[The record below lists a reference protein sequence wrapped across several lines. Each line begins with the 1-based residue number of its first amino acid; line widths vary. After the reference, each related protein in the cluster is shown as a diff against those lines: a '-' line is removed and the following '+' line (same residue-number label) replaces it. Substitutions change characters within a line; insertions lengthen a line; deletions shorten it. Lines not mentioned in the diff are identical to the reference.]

1 MRYNLAMQFSKSTS
15 LESLRHVLLGVS
27 LGLSG
32 GLLNAQEEPEQVAKS
47 DSIDVAS
54 GVAIKGSDLLRATT
68 ALVRPPSADQEREQG
83 LERPTFRDLARATGE
98 YAQAISDSSK
108 LSIKDLVDVRKV
120 MEDSILLP
128 IIVHGGL
135 GLEAGHWLEPP
146 LHSLYEAVLSKL
158 EAAEPKSPSDFYEI
172 GRERAHHYAQLIAL
186 FRVNSS
192 GSKDILGKKLVRY
205 YGDLDNFTIGQIFS
219 DLSHEAR
226 NDPEFVSRFMV
237 NNFDGI
243 LASVDKRLER
253 FQTSEND
260 HSDPIE
266 YLITLPEA
274 VRLAIKRASGFG
286 IINEHRARDL
296 EGRAQEALVEQV
308 VPHLI
313 PLWISSYRQIS
324 GYKADIFDDRAF
336 CNPMA
341 LEQTRFRMDYL
352 TQRVANLLAM
362 CRDDRNKLGNVFFD
376 QIDNLLVTRGLS
388 DAVGYMALIH
398 LPAMAPD
405 PSRKEF
411 LVDALRAGLLS
422 DDKISIIGETIDRPT
437 QIARVLGLCLISDH
451 SYFATVYNDDRYDP
465 EILIDLVQ
473 GIDTN
478 SFGPTRYASVLTP
491 AQMFFF
497 ELMVIS
503 RGAEHA
509 NTIDWIRPFDETSK
523 HKLVD
528 RAQGALKRLALD
540 LYEFQP
546 RGIFQ
551 SETFRADQPI
561 GTARSWGTSP
571 LFIPDPNREAEW
583 KRSLVSLFR
592 YADLVLDEHVRV
604 FPRTSDTYHL
614 SNHLTQSV
622 EFLRARGSLYERGD
636 ARVLC
641 KAAKRVRDLYSKR
654 GGDRESL
661 RERDIFDE
669 LSLAI
674 LEFARDQDKGIA
686 SKGSPHKF
694 RDAPDRYVDL
704 AQRVCIVEFVNR
716 EALNAKVSNTGALG
730 PIRRDLMSI
739 CEPLGF
745 LEREP
750 DLVRLLESPDVD
762 SLLSSLEAYRKEL
775 GSEMAELAK
784 EFGF

>member
-1 MRYNLAMQFSKSTS
+1 MQFSKSTS
-15 LESLRHVLLGVS
+15 LESLKHAVLGVS
-27 LGLSG
+27 LVFSG
-32 GLLNAQEEPEQVAKS
+32 GFLNAQEGPEQVAKS
-47 DSIDVAS
+47 DGMDLAS
-54 GVAIKGSDLLRATT
+54 SVTVKGRALLMAAT
-68 ALVRPPSADQEREQG
+68 ALVRPPPNVNEREQG
-83 LERPTFRDLARATGE
+83 LERPSFRALAQAAAE

-135 GLEAGHWLEPP
+135 GLDAGHWLEPP

-158 EAAEPKSPSDFYEI
+158 EAAEPKSPGDFYEI
-172 GRERAHHYAQLIAL
+172 GRERAHHYSQLVAL

-192 GSKDILGKKLVRY
+192 ESKDILGKKLVRY

-219 DLSHEAR
+219 DVSHEAR

-237 NNFDGI
+237 NNFDEI
-243 LASVDKRLER
+243 LASVGKRLER
-253 FQTSEND
+253 FKTSEND
-260 HSDPIE
+260 QSDPIE

-274 VRLAIKRASGFG
+274 VRLAIKRARDFG
-286 IINEHRARDL
+286 VIDEQRAREL
-296 EGRAQEALVEQV
+296 EDRAHEALVEQV
-308 VPHLI
+308 VPSLV
-313 PLWISSYRQIS
+313 PLWIGSYRQVS
-324 GYKADIFDDRAF
+324 GYKADIFDERAF
-336 CNPMA
+336 HNPMA

-352 TQRVANLLAM
+352 TQRVGKLVAM
-362 CRDDRNKLGNVFFD
+362 WRADRNKLGNIFFD

-411 LVDALRAGLLS
+411 LVKALRAGLLS
-422 DDKISIIGETIDRPT
+422 DDKIDIVGETSDRPT

-451 SYFATVYNDDRYDP
+451 AYFATASNDDRYDP

-478 SFGPTRYASVLTP
+478 SFGPTRYADVLTP
-491 AQMFFF
+491 AQMFFL

-503 RGAEHA
+503 RGVEQA
-509 NTIDWIRPFDETSK
+509 NRIDWIGPFDENSK

-528 RAQGALKRLALD
+528 RARGALKRLVLD

-551 SETFRADQPI
+551 PETFRADQPI

-571 LFIPDPNREAEW
+571 LFIPEPNREVEW
-583 KRSLVSLFR
+583 NTSLVSLFR
-592 YADLVLDEHVRV
+592 YADLVLDEHVRI
-604 FPRTSDTYHL
+604 FPRTSNTYHL

-654 GGDRESL
+654 GGDRQGL
-661 RERDIFDE
+661 REPDIFDE

-674 LEFARDQDKGIA
+674 LEFAKDQDKSITSKA
-686 SKGSPHKF
+686 SSDKF
-694 RDAPDRYVDL
+694 RDATDRYIDL

-716 EALNAKVSNTGALG
+716 EALNAKVNDTGALG
-730 PIRRDLMSI
+730 PIRRELMRI

-750 DLVRLLESPDVD
+750 YLVRLLESPDVD
-762 SLLSSLEAYRKEL
+762 SLSSSLEAYRKEL
-775 GSEMAELAK
+775 ESEMAELAK
-784 EFGF
+784 ELGF

>member
-1 MRYNLAMQFSKSTS
+1 MQFSKSTS
-15 LESLRHVLLGVS
+15 LESLKHVVLGVS
-27 LGLSG
+27 LGLGG

-47 DSIDVAS
+47 DGIDVAS
-54 GVAIKGSDLLRATT
+54 SVASKGRAVLMATT
-68 ALVRPPSADQEREQG
+68 ALVRPRSADQDSEQG
-83 LERPTFRDLARATGE
+83 LERPTFRDLAQATGE
-98 YAQAISDSSK
+98 YAQVILDSPK

-135 GLEAGHWLEPP
+135 GLDAGHWLEPP

-158 EAAEPKSPSDFYEI
+158 EAAEPKSPGDFYEI
-172 GRERAHHYAQLIAL
+172 GRERAHHYSQLVAL

-192 GSKDILGKKLVRY
+192 ESKDILGKKLVRY

-243 LASVDKRLER
+243 LASAGRRLER
-253 FQTSEND
+253 FRTSEND

-266 YLITLPEA
+266 YLISLPEA
-274 VRLAIKRASGFG
+274 VRLATKRASGFG
-286 IINEHRARDL
+286 IINEHRASEL

-308 VPHLI
+308 VPHII

-324 GYKADIFDDRAF
+324 GYRGDIFEDRAF
-336 CNPMA
+336 RNPMA
-341 LEQTRFRMDYL
+341 LEQTRFQMDYL
-352 TQRVANLLAM
+352 TQRVGNLLEM
-362 CRDDRNKLGNVFFD
+362 WGDDRNKLGNIFFD

-388 DAVGYMALIH
+388 DVVGYMALVH

-411 LVDALRAGLLS
+411 LVEALRAGLLS
-422 DDKISIIGETIDRPT
+422 DEMSGIIGETSDRPT

-451 SYFATVYNDDRYDP
+451 AYFATASNDDRYDP
-465 EILIDLVQ
+465 EILIDLAQ

-478 SFGPTRYASVLTP
+478 SFGPTRYSDVLTP
-491 AQMFFF
+491 AQMFFL

-503 RGAEHA
+503 RGVEHA

-523 HKLVD
+523 RKLVD

-571 LFIPDPNREAEW
+571 MIIPDLSREAEW
-583 KRSLVSLFR
+583 NASLASLFR
-592 YADLVLDEHVRV
+592 YADLVLDERVRLY
-604 FPRTSDTYHL
+604 PRISDTYNL

-674 LEFARDQDKGIA
+674 LEFAKDQDKSIA
-686 SKGSPHKF
+686 SKASSYEF
-694 RDAPDRYVDL
+694 RDVTDRYIDL

-716 EALNAKVSNTGALG
+716 EALNARVNDTGALG
-730 PIRRDLMSI
+730 PIRRELMSI
-739 CEPLGF
+739 CEPLSF

-750 DLVRLLESPDVD
+750 YLVRLLESPDVD

-775 GSEMAELAK
+775 ESEMAELAK
-784 EFGF
+784 ELGF